1 LPSQRDDCLFCGI
14 VRDGDHVKQ
23 TKGFVA
29 INDINPQAPVHLLI
43 IPEHHVDS
51 FREIGEFSGR
61 ESKRM
66 LEFVADTARDAGLTD
81 YRVQVHV
88 GPGAGQTV
96 FHLHWHVLGESAHA
110 AHVEP
115 MATAVSE
122 L

>member
-1 LPSQRDDCLFCGI
+1 MPSQRDDCLFCGI
-14 VRDGDHVKQ
+14 VRDGTYVAQ

-29 INDINPQAPVHLLI
+29 INDIHPQAPVHLLI

-51 FREIGEFSGR
+51 FREVGEFSAR

-66 LEFVADTARDAGLTD
+66 LEFVADTAGLPKKSGLCPGGA
-81 YRVQVHV
+81 RG
-88 GPGAGQTV
+88 GPPPPPPPARGGGPPP
-96 FHLHWHVLGESAHA
+96 HDSHGEA
-110 AHVEP
+110 